1 MALFRNVGLA
11 AALHGLSL
19 AGTQAQAQ
27 ERDAFAPEVA
37 LEAIVHT
44 EDADRFV
51 ALFNKDE
58 VGPDAEALQ
67 REYLDPGSPAVAIF
81 TPGRIE
87 SGANLAEA
95 IARNPSAYRD
105 AIERCLPVVKD
116 SSRELR
122 AIYLGLHRLFPERP
136 LPQVHVLFGAGNSG
150 GTAGAGAQVL
160 GLEVLCSISPDE
172 EALRQVLRI
181 FYAHETVH
189 TWQKQSDKELANPL
203 LGAILQEGGADYIA
217 SLVLGR
223 DPDPSKANWAAP
235 REAELWRQLQ
245 ADIALF
251 NDPPQSTPEERA
263 KALQR
268 WVANYQN
275 APEGWPFEVGYWM
288 GMRIWQRYV
297 AASSDVQVATEQVIE
312 WTDFEAILRVAGAP
326 AN

>member
-1 MALFRNVGLA
+1 MAWLPPVSLA
-11 AALHGLSL
+11 AAFLGLSL
-19 AGTQAQAQ
+19 AGTQAHAQ
-27 ERDAFAPEVA
+27 EALAHEVA

-51 ALFNKDE
+51 ALLNKGE
-58 VGPDAEALQ
+58 AAPDAESLQ

-87 SGANLAEA
+87 SAANLAEA
-95 IARNPSAYRD
+95 VARNPAAYRD
-105 AIERCLPVVKD
+105 AIDRCLPVVKD

-122 AIYLGLHRLFPERP
+122 AIYLGLHGLFPDRP

-160 GLEVLCSISPDE
+160 GLEVLCSISSDDA
-172 EALRQVLRI
+172 ALRQILRI

-189 TWQKQSDKELANPL
+189 TWQRQTDKELGNPL

-223 DPDPSKANWAAP
+223 DPDPAKSAWAAP
-235 REAELWRQLQ
+235 REAELWQQLQ
-245 ADIALF
+245 ADLALF
-251 NDPPQSTPEERA
+251 DDPARSTPQERA
-263 KALQR
+263 KAMQR

-275 APEGWPFEVGYWM
+275 SPEGWPFEAGYWM

-297 AASSDVQVATEQVIE
+297 AASPDVRTATAQVID
-312 WTDFEAILRVAGAP
+312 WTDAGAILDVAGAP
-326 AN
+326 AS

>member
-1 MALFRNVGLA
+1 MALSRHVGLA
-11 AALHGLSL
+11 VALLGLSL

-27 ERDAFAPEVA
+27 EREALAPEVA
-37 LEAIVHT
+37 LGAMVHT

-51 ALFNKDE
+51 ALFNKGE

-67 REYLDPGSPAVAIF
+67 REYLDSGSPAVAIF

-87 SGANLAEA
+87 SATNLAEA
-95 IARNPSAYRD
+95 IARNPAAYRD

-122 AIYLGLHRLFPERP
+122 AIYLGLHGLFPERP
-136 LPQVHVLFGAGNSG
+136 LPQVHALFGAGNSG
-150 GTAGAGAQVL
+150 GTADASAQVL
-160 GLEVLCSISPDE
+160 GLEVLCSISSDE
-172 EALRQVLRI
+172 EALRQVLRM

-189 TWQKQSDKELANPL
+189 TWQKQTDKELANPL

-223 DPDPSKANWAAP
+223 DPDPVKANWAAP
-235 REAELWRQLQ
+235 RETELWHQLQ
-245 ADIALF
+245 ADLALF
-251 NDPPQSTPEERA
+251 DDPAHSTPEERD
-263 KALQR
+263 KALKR

-275 APEGWPFEVGYWM
+275 SPEGWPFEVGYWM

-297 AASSDVQVATEQVIE
+297 AASSDVHGATEL
-312 WTDFEAILRVAGAP
+312 DL
-326 AN
+326 

>member
-1 MALFRNVGLA
+1 MMALSRHVGLA
-11 AALHGLSL
+11 VALLGLSL
-19 AGTQAQAQ
+19 AGTHAQAQ
-27 ERDAFAPEVA
+27 EALAPEVA
-37 LEAIVHT
+37 LGAMVHT

-51 ALFNKDE
+51 ALFNKGG

-87 SGANLAEA
+87 SAANLAEA
-95 IARNPSAYRD
+95 VARNPAAYRD

-122 AIYLGLHRLFPERP
+122 AIYLGLNGLFPERT

-189 TWQKQSDKELANPL
+189 TWQKQTDKELANPL

-223 DPDPSKANWAAP
+223 DPDLAKSNWAVP
-235 REAELWRQLQ
+235 REPELWRQLQ
-245 ADIALF
+245 ADLALF
-251 NDPPQSTPEERA
+251 DDPAYSAPQRRA
-263 KALQR
+263 EALQR

-275 APEGWPFEVGYWM
+275 APEGWPSEVGYWM

-297 AASSDVQVATEQVIE
+297 AASSDAHAAADQVID
-312 WTDFEAILRVAGAP
+312 WTDSEAILKVAGTP
-326 AN
+326 VN